1 MVLVAW
7 MLASSTFCNAWSPL
21 YYGRLASKG
30 ALPTSCR
37 LINTLTA
44 SWQQSI
50 IARIAIQSSWKQTI
64 LCLLWRILLGKAIQK
79 SFPLWWDRGSIAS
92 AGLVHKWP
100 LHISVRACSRFSNHS
115 ISFSSSTRLGF
126 RYSAVSCFTRRRGR
140 DTMEIFFGFISAACD
155 RRPGGRWR
163 RSRSLTTLLRVKSHS
178 FPRQTTSTA
187 PFSTAAS
194 CPPPFPFCRRP
205 TLPLPFLR
213 QPQSFILSLSVSLS
227 PPAPI
232 CTFPFHSFFVS
243 PCSILSVTKHKKLRT
258 PTPSWNSIYTPF
270 HVVLASEIYLFCFS
284 SSRLIRPILCLIST
298 QPLCSVN
305 PAMSLSMSVP
315 NNTLITSFREHDKVR
330 FFTTM
335 TMTMGPNLGLLNQSK
350 ALLKARQTPELRAF
364 A

>member
-1 MVLVAW
+1 
-7 MLASSTFCNAWSPL
+7 
-21 YYGRLASKG
+21 
-30 ALPTSCR
+30 
-37 LINTLTA
+37 
-44 SWQQSI
+44 
-50 IARIAIQSSWKQTI
+50 
-64 LCLLWRILLGKAIQK
+64 
-79 SFPLWWDRGSIAS
+79 
-92 AGLVHKWP
+92 
-100 LHISVRACSRFSNHS
+100 
-115 ISFSSSTRLGF
+115 
-126 RYSAVSCFTRRRGR
+126 
-140 DTMEIFFGFISAACD
+140 MEIFFGFISAACD

-213 QPQSFILSLSVSLS
+213 QAQSFILSVSVSLS

-258 PTPSWNSIYTPF
+258 PTPSWNSIYFYTPF

-350 ALLKARQTPELRAF
+350 ALLKARQTQELRAF